1 MGEQTG
7 HLGSHLECHCI
18 GELSVAR
25 GPMVALSTPGDIRKG
40 SGAAHEWSEGVGV
53 PPLRKPGSRHD
64 SWGVAV
70 TLVSNLLQG
79 G

>member
-1 MGEQTG
+1 
-7 HLGSHLECHCI
+7 
-18 GELSVAR
+18 
-25 GPMVALSTPGDIRKG
+25 MVALSTPGDIRKG